1 MSIIKGALV
10 GKLLTMKP
18 SNNFEYIKNISSAT
32 ARTLS
37 INNNIIVEFYDTEV
51 IDIKNSSNKIG
62 INLGEVKSIS
72 SIRGKIDFYSYNQR
86 YTDKSIYNNFKP
98 KVNSNIEI
106 YKLLHCIRSVVLGIN
121 FFPGSQKNIEEFL
134 NIEKNNLEF
143 LKKIDKGI
151 NIFSH
156 ILNFFF
162 NKKLIL
168 KKYDFFFTRKE
179 TVLLNE
185 LKKNLGLH
193 LEFSSLAQNFSNF
206 FHEKEENSEQ
216 NDASNTDNKP
226 DKERDND
233 SETNNEETHEFEN
246 SENEDSSLK
255 EIIENIENNNEEIDD
270 SFFGENKSNIINKKK
285 DYYSAY
291 TKKHDLTTNASN
303 LADRDE
309 LNLLKK
315 KLDAES
321 PKFDALVNKLS
332 IKLERRLMANKLRSW
347 EFDLEEGILDSSKLT
362 RIILNPNNNLT
373 FKKEIES
380 NAKNT
385 VVSLLLDNSGSMRGR
400 PIMIAANAVEILSK
414 TLERCGVKVEILGFT
429 TKEWKGGN
437 SKIDWANNNKPK
449 NPGRLNDLLHI
460 IYKSSEVSWK
470 NCSKNLGLVL
480 KDGLL
485 KENIDG
491 EALTWANQRLLNKDQ
506 KRKILIIISDGAP
519 VDDSTLSTNNSN
531 LLESHLKTTVQGIQE
546 AKNIEILAIGI
557 GHDVSKYYDKAFTI
571 ENADKLAETM
581 LSQITELFSVN

>member
-10 GKLLTMKP
+10 EKLLTMKS
-18 SNNFEYIKNISSAT
+18 SNSFEYIKNISGAT

-37 INNNIIVEFYDTEV
+37 INNNIIVEFYDSE
-51 IDIKNSSNKIG
+51 IINEKNSHDKIG
-62 INLGEVKSIS
+62 INLGEVKTTN
-72 SIRGKIDFYSYNQR
+72 SIRGEIDFYSYNQR
-86 YTDKSIYNNFKP
+86 FTDKKIYNDFKP
-98 KVNSNIEI
+98 KINSNIEI
-106 YKLLHCIRSVVLGIN
+106 YKLLHCVRSVVLGIN
-121 FFPGSQKNIEEFL
+121 FFPGSQKNIEEFI
-134 NIEKNNLEF
+134 NIEKNGVEF
-143 LKKIDKGI
+143 IKKIDKGI

-162 NKKLIL
+162 NKRLIV
-168 KKYDFFFTRKE
+168 KKYDYFFTRKE
-179 TVLLNE
+179 IMLLNE
-185 LKKNLGLH
+185 LKKNLDSH
-193 LEFSSLAQNFSNF
+193 FKFSPLAQNFSNLF
-206 FHEKEENSEQ
+206 YEKVDDTQ
-216 NDASNTDNKP
+216 NNEDSNTDNDA
-226 DKERDND
+226 DKENNND
-233 SETNNEETHEFEN
+233 TETNNEKTHEFER
-246 SENEDSSLK
+246 SESEDSSFK
-255 EIIENIENNNEEIDD
+255 EIIENIENINEETDD
-270 SFFGENKSNIINKKK
+270 SLFGEKKSNKKKINK

-291 TKKHDLTTNASN
+291 TKKHDLIINASN
-303 LADRDE
+303 LAERDE

-315 KLDAES
+315 KLDDES

-491 EALTWANQRLLNKDQ
+491 EALVWANHRLLNKDQ

-571 ENADKLAETM
+571 QNADNLAETM
-581 LSQITELFSVN
+581 LSQITGLFSKS

>member
-1 MSIIKGALV
+1 M
-10 GKLLTMKP
+10 
-18 SNNFEYIKNISSAT
+18 
-32 ARTLS
+32 
-37 INNNIIVEFYDTEV
+37 
-51 IDIKNSSNKIG
+51 
-62 INLGEVKSIS
+62 
-72 SIRGKIDFYSYNQR
+72 
-86 YTDKSIYNNFKP
+86 
-98 KVNSNIEI
+98 
-106 YKLLHCIRSVVLGIN
+106 
-121 FFPGSQKNIEEFL
+121 
-134 NIEKNNLEF
+134 
-143 LKKIDKGI
+143 
-151 NIFSH
+151 
-156 ILNFFF
+156 
-162 NKKLIL
+162 
-168 KKYDFFFTRKE
+168 
-179 TVLLNE
+179 
-185 LKKNLGLH
+185 
-193 LEFSSLAQNFSNF
+193 AQNFSNF
-206 FHEKEENSEQ
+206 FYEKEENSEQ

-233 SETNNEETHEFEN
+233 SETNNEETHQFEN

-255 EIIENIENNNEEIDD
+255 EIIENIENINEEIDD
-270 SFFGENKSNIINKKK
+270 SLFGENRSNKIKIKKY
-285 DYYSAY
+285 YYSAY

-303 LADRDE
+303 LAERDE

-315 KLDAES
+315 KLDDES

-546 AKNIEILAIGI
+546 AKKIEILAIGI

-581 LSQITELFSVN
+581 LSQITELFNKN

>member
-1 MSIIKGALV
+1 
-10 GKLLTMKP
+10 MKSP
-18 SNNFEYIKNISSAT
+18 NNFEFIKSISSAT

-37 INNNIIVEFYDTEV
+37 INNNITVAFYNDTEV
-51 IDIKNSSNKIG
+51 VETKNQNEIG
-62 INLGEVKSIS
+62 INLGNIKTKD

-86 YTDKSIYNNFKP
+86 FTNKNIFNDFKP
-98 KVNSNIEI
+98 ETNSSIDI
-106 YKLLHCIRSVVLGIN
+106 YKILHCIRSLVLGIN
-121 FFPGSQKNIEEFL
+121 CFPGSKKNIEEF
-134 NIEKNNLEF
+134 
-143 LKKIDKGI
+143 I
-151 NIFSH
+151 NIKENEIELIKRVENGISIFSQ

-162 NKKLIL
+162 NKKIIV
-168 KKYDFFFTRKE
+168 KKNNYFFTRSETILLDRLRRNLDSHSKFSPLSRKFSELFYQKE
-179 TVLLNE
+179 DDSQYNDNPNINNSDE
-185 LKKNLGLH
+185 
-193 LEFSSLAQNFSNF
+193 EDSN
-206 FHEKEENSEQ
+206 K
-216 NDASNTDNKP
+216 
-226 DKERDND
+226 
-233 SETNNEETHEFEN
+233 SETNNEKTHQFE
-246 SENEDSSLK
+246 STENEDSSLK
-255 EIIENIENNNEEIDD
+255 EITENIENIKEDLDD
-270 SFFGENKSNIINKKK
+270 DLLGQRKLNKKK
-285 DYYSAY
+285 LDRDTYSSY
-291 TKKHDLTTNASN
+291 TKKHDVITNASN
-303 LADRDE
+303 LAENDE

-315 KLDAES
+315 KLDDES
-321 PKFDALVNKLS
+321 PKFDVLVNKLS

-385 VVSLLLDNSGSMRGR
+385 VVTLLLDNSGSMRGR

-437 SKIDWANNNKPK
+437 SKIDWINNNKPK

-460 IYKSSEVSWK
+460 IYKNSEVSWK

-491 EALTWANQRLLNKDQ
+491 EALLWANQRLLNKEQ
-506 KRKILIIISDGAP
+506 KRKILIVISDGAP

-531 LLESHLKTTVQGIQE
+531 LLESHLKKTVQIIQE
-546 AKNIEILAIGI
+546 AGKIEILAIGI

-571 ENADKLAETM
+571 ENADKLVETM
-581 LSQITELFSVN
+581 LSQITELFKN